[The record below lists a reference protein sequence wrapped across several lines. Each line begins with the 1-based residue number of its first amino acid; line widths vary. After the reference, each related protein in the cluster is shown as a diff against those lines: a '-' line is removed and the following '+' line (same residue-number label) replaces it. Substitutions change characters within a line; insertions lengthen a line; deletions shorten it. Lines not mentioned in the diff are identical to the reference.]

1 MGDLNVAH
9 RDLDVGPHPAMFEG
23 VGGFTLPERR
33 RFTDALAATSMV
45 DAYRA
50 FHGDKSTFTW
60 RGGAGGGWRG
70 MRLDYF
76 ILSAS
81 LASRIENVF
90 TSTDKYSDEIAQ
102 TMPVSCFFG
111 SDHCALWLRLRSR
124 EDRTPE
130 ENDDRAEKKRKTET
144 EDAIVID

>member
-1 MGDLNVAH
+1 
-9 RDLDVGPHPAMFEG
+9 
-23 VGGFTLPERR
+23 
-33 RFTDALAATSMV
+33 
-45 DAYRA
+45 
-50 FHGDKSTFTW
+50 
-60 RGGAGGGWRG
+60 

-111 SDHCALWLRLRSR
+111 SDHCAVAPPTISR
-124 EDRTPE
+124 GSYTRGKR
-130 ENDDRAEKKRKTET
+130 DRAEKKRKTET
-144 EDAIVID
+144 EDAIVIE